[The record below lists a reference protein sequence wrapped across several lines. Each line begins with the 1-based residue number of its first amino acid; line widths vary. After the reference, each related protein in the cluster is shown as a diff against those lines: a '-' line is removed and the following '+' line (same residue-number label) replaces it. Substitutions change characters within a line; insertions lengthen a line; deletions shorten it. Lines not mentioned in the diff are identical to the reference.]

1 MNSIFTIF
9 LLVIII
15 SCLVYLIINKNE
27 NENFLDNTIC
37 SDKINL
43 AKTKAIKKYND
54 KYKSK
59 YKSIEI
65 DRYFRNLNDNSKARL
80 EIIELIEIFRPVSS
94 HSAILFQNI
103 LYCYKQ
109 YTIKKLYNYFKDKFI
124 TVLTPMFQ
132 QIDDINN
139 LKNANNLTKTNIDK
153 IKSDLETDNFGKI
166 TSIGEIISEL
176 NENDINTQLYH
187 YKITY
192 NQIYNLIKGGEVN
205 NLPKFNW
212 TNLRKNYID
221 DLTQIYTIIDYNHSI
236 TQNND
241 TSNMNAE
248 ELKKY
253 HEKEFN
259 ATLKKSKE
267 TSLPKPIDILDGYKN
282 KIQDMLINIHL
293 KPVLDILNSIG
304 FQTKAD
310 TKLKLI
316 EINKFTK
323 FIDNIKEEISE
334 VNGAQDII
342 EEFNND
348 LINYM
353 EYYKN

>member
-1 MNSIFTIF
+1 MI
-9 LLVIII
+9 
-15 SCLVYLIINKNE
+15 
-27 NENFLDNTIC
+27 
-37 SDKINL
+37 
-43 AKTKAIKKYND
+43 
-54 KYKSK
+54 
-59 YKSIEI
+59 IEI
-65 DRYFRNLNDNSKARL
+65 KGVEFENKGSHLMLLAIIRQIRL
-80 EIIELIEIFRPVSS
+80 WWPSAEFALT
-94 HSAILFQNI
+94 HSAKASPEQRITAAKFR
-103 LYCYKQ
+103 
-109 YTIKKLYNYFKDKFI
+109 KL
-124 TVLTPMFQ
+124 
-132 QIDDINN
+132 
-139 LKNANNLTKTNIDK
+139 
-153 IKSDLETDNFGKI
+153 
-166 TSIGEIISEL
+166 
-176 NENDINTQLYH
+176 
-187 YKITY
+187 
-192 NQIYNLIKGGEVN
+192 
-205 NLPKFNW
+205 
-212 TNLRKNYID
+212 NLRKNYID

-267 TSLPKPIDILDGYKN
+267 TTLPKPIDILDGYKN